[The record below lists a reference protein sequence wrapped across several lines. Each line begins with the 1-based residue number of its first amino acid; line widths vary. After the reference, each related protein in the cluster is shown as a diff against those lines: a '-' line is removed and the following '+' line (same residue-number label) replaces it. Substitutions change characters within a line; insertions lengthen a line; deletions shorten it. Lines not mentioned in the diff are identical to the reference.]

1 MCKNEKYNYWENTF
15 EYEKALFGDDIIKV
29 ENDRHSEMYYDF
41 NDDDRPIWLYF
52 NYYGDD

>member
-1 MCKNEKYNYWENTF
+1 MCKNEKYNYWENPF